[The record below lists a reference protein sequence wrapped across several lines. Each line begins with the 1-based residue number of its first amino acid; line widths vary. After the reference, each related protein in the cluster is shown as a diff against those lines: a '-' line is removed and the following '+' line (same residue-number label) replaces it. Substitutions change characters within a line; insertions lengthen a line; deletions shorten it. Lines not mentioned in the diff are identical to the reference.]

1 MSFSTAYV
9 NASVRASVKSVDEN
23 FEVVFEPGTLKS
35 NSVVTVLHEELARV
49 GEDTTLPSIVPSIM
63 ADLSAEQRSTLR
75 GSSLSGSSS
84 GNSIELTPVGSAY
97 SLNVPAGRIIK
108 PVRMSLKLEESQI
121 GNGIG
126 MYRSEAAGWKPVA
139 FAVSDGVASFEETT
153 GGTFAM
159 MKDVLAPRANMT
171 TEIGDEPIREARPT
185 FSWQLEEL
193 ASGLDRDSAWA
204 MLDGKLQ
211 PLMIDKAGITANFV
225 PVENLIGGEHEISL
239 RIADKAGNMTVTPAL
254 RFVAQ
259 PPLDI
264 YDVVQYPNPARNRAS
279 MRISTNRNDIDWNEV
294 EVNIYDVAGHKVADQ
309 RNLSLR
315 GSSKQGNT
323 HVQEVLW
330 DLRATGGKAVAN
342 GVYFARITVRDPDDW
357 GKKTKYTHKIAVLR

>member
-1 MSFSTAYV
+1 MT
-9 NASVRASVKSVDEN
+9 
-23 FEVVFEPGTLKS
+23 
-35 NSVVTVLHEELARV
+35 
-49 GEDTTLPSIVPSIM
+49 
-63 ADLSAEQRSTLR
+63 
-75 GSSLSGSSS
+75 
-84 GNSIELTPVGSAY
+84 LTPVGSAY

-108 PVRMSLKLEESQI
+108 PVRMSLKLAESQI
-121 GNGIG
+121 GNGISL
-126 MYRSEAAGWKPVA
+126 YRSDASGWKPVK
-139 FAVSDGVASFEETT
+139 FSVSESLASFEDTT
-153 GGTFAM
+153 GGTYAM

-171 TEIGDEPIREARPT
+171 TSIGDEPIREARPT

-211 PLMIDKAGITANFV
+211 PLMIDKSGTTANFV
-225 PVENLIGGEHEISL
+225 PVEDLIGGEHEISL

-259 PPLDI
+259 PPLSI
-264 YDVVQYPNPARNRAS
+264 YDVVQYPNPARNRAN

-315 GSSKQGNT
+315 GSSPQGKT
-323 HVQEVLW
+323 HVQEVVW

-342 GVYFARITVRDPDDW
+342 GVYFARIVVRDPDDW